1 MPESNESSHISI
13 DVEADASI
21 PDVDRAN
28 KDALTKAQ
36 GRAKELIGRVLSGR
50 YRIVDLIAMGGMG
63 AVYLGEHVHMHKRI
77 AVKML
82 HPESED
88 HPEIVARFEREA
100 LVGAHVKHP
109 NIANATDFGK
119 LDDGSY
125 FLVLEYVEGKS
136 LADLIREGPMPAP
149 RVARI
154 ARQIAS
160 ALAATHE
167 LGIVHRDLK
176 PRNVMVEAGSVP
188 KLIDFGF
195 AKVSV
200 KKLPLTAGK
209 EGEGRPQSRLTGVGV
224 IFGTINYLAPEAA
237 HGMDAVDARA
247 DLYALGVMMY
257 EMLAGKHPFEATDPV
272 EMFGHHRT
280 TKPPPFSSRAPGVVV
295 PPELD
300 AVVRKLLEKD
310 PYERYQSANEV
321 VEAIAALGIEEEP
334 PAMSIAR
341 GKTPPP
347 PSVARPKAEAAPK
360 AESAAD
366 GEEAGAAAAEKAAT
380 TTAPRKTK
388 KGARKTGPSPKEA
401 IAPPPK
407 GGTIN
412 VALAVIA
419 IVAVAAAAFFATR

>member
-1 MPESNESSHISI
+1 MSDSNESSHISI

-28 KDALTKAQ
+28 QDARTLAQ
-36 GRAKELIGRVLSGR
+36 ERAKELVGQVLSGR

-100 LVGAHVKHP
+100 LVGAHVNHP
-109 NIANATDFGK
+109 NIAHATDFGK

-125 FLVLEYVEGKS
+125 FLVLEYVEGKN

-160 ALAATHE
+160 ALATTHE

-176 PRNVMVEAGSVP
+176 PRNVMVEEGSVP
-188 KLIDFGF
+188 KLIDFGC

-200 KKLPLTAGK
+200 KKLPLTVGN
-209 EGEGRPQSRLTGVGV
+209 EGRPPSRLTGVGV

-237 HGMDAVDARA
+237 HGMDAVDERA

-257 EMLAGKHPFEATDPV
+257 EMLAGKHPFDSTDPV

-280 TKPPPFSSRAPGVVV
+280 TKPPAFAERVPGLVV

-310 PYERYQSANEV
+310 PYERYQTANEV
-321 VEAIAALGIEEEP
+321 VAAIEALGIEEEP
-334 PAMSIAR
+334 PATSAVMR
-341 GKTPPP
+341 GKTPAP
-347 PSVARPKAEAAPK
+347 PSVARPKPEP
-360 AESAAD
+360 
-366 GEEAGAAAAEKAAT
+366 AAEKPAVEDEAKGADAKEAAT
-380 TTAPRKTK
+380 TTATRKVK
-388 KGARKTGPSPKEA
+388 KGAKKTGTKPREKEA
-401 IAPPPK
+401 ASAPPK
-407 GGTIN
+407 GGSIN
-412 VALAVIA
+412 VALAIIA
-419 IVAVAAAAFFATR
+419 VVAVAAAAFFATR